1 MSDAKIWFRKFVL
14 LNNRAQ
20 RVIEE
25 KITEEQVGFR
35 SGRGCEEKTF
45 VMRQLAENMIEKDK
59 KLYAVFVGLMIRYV
73 GRSCGWCCKG
83 TVR

>member
-1 MSDAKIWFRKFVL
+1 MSDAKIWFQKFVL

-35 SGRGCEEKTF
+35 SGREQIF
-45 VMRQLAENMIEKDK
+45 VMRKLAEKMIEKDK

-83 TVR
+83 TVC